1 VAFGELF
8 GFGGQFNLHPTAVTC
23 SGEGAVAATGDW
35 KRVVG
40 GLVSCHLGRER
51 ERLVVLFWL
60 RDYSRRGDRV
70 IQEQNPYT
78 VMIYVEVG

>member
-23 SGEGAVAATGDW
+23 SGEAREGAVATTGDW

-51 ERLVVLFWL
+51 EISDAVKLF
-60 RDYSRRGDRV
+60 S
-70 IQEQNPYT
+70 
-78 VMIYVEVG
+78 